1 MKKSKNNAKKIK
13 KVIEILAAIALVCV
27 IFLFCV
33 FSYDLYQKKVLTK
46 EANQLSSF
54 DFMEEEMDMNI
65 KTKGSYGKVEKAMK
79 QYVKDFYDKIKTIT
93 NLLEDEK
100 FQSVLSIQNYQEDGK
115 EFLQTKTY
123 LEEVKKTVTD
133 NFQDLLT
140 LTEEKEILS
149 YIKKENV
156 SSYYQ
161 NLYQDLMLNESIY
174 QELEDVKKETQTQQQ
189 KVLEFIEIYQKV
201 IQLLSE
207 NKDEWSIENDQI
219 IFNRQE
225 LLNTYNTLVSQMKG

>member
-79 QYVKDFYDKIKTIT
+79 QYVKDFYDKTKTIT
-93 NLLEDEK
+93 NLLEDGK

-149 YIKKENV
+149 YIKKENI